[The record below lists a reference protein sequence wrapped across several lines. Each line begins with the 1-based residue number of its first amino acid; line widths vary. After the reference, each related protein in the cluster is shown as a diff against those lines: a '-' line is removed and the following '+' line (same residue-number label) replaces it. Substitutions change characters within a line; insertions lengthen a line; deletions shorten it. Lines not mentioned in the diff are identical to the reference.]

1 MALNIV
7 LTSDFKGYW
16 NVSENKFGIDDFEL
30 YVQMYQVQILKDL
43 LGCELYDLFIA
54 DLLPDADNR
63 DVPQTPIYLDIY
75 NEICSENLTSLCC
88 SCTSHSS
95 YGMIDL
101 LKSMIRYYWLRD
113 QKYKQTVSGTA
124 VMDSE
129 NSVIIKSL
137 HYNLT
142 NNINRGIKSYQ
153 SIQCYIGDNKT
164 NYETYEGIKK
174 EYSSW
179 I

>member
-1 MALNIV
+1 
-7 LTSDFKGYW
+7 
-16 NVSENKFGIDDFEL
+16 
-30 YVQMYQVQILKDL
+30 
-43 LGCELYDLFIA
+43 
-54 DLLPDADNR
+54 
-63 DVPQTPIYLDIY
+63 
-75 NEICSENLTSLCC
+75 
-88 SCTSHSS
+88 
-95 YGMIDL
+95 
-101 LKSMIRYYWLRD
+101 MIRYYWLRD